1 MSDKPAKR
9 RVSGGRTTAKGTR
22 PEGFTPETTT
32 HTGYNELPPSPS
44 WVPYLMFGLLGG
56 GIAVIIL
63 NYVAVFGGE
72 TNNGILLLG
81 LGLILGGIITA
92 TQYR

>member
-9 RVSGGRTTAKGTR
+9 RVSGGRTTPKGTR
-22 PEGFTPETTT
+22 PEGFTAETTT
-32 HTGYNELPPSPS
+32 HTGYDELPPSAP
-44 WVPYLMFGLLGG
+44 WVPFVMFGLLGG
-56 GIAVIIL
+56 GIAVIVL
-63 NYVAVFGGE
+63 NYVGVFGG

-81 LGLILGGIITA
+81 LAMILGGIITD